1 MKRIISFAIFACAL
15 LVAGCNKTAETPGT
29 ADSPRDVHFTANINH
44 FAVKSTDT
52 SFDDGDEIG
61 IFAGAPINKE
71 NVKATVSGSSV
82 TVDSA
87 NPIKWL
93 EGQTASTTFV
103 SYSPYAA
110 TVDDATAYPFSVEA
124 DQTGGVSASD
134 LLVANTTADPETTV
148 NLVFKHVLS
157 KIIIK
162 IDNQVDATISS
173 VEFTNVAD
181 NAKFNLN
188 DAGAEVDGSIGDPIP
203 AVTAATGGGSAND
216 ETENY
221 QLIIVPQS
229 AQPQIKVTTDDG
241 TVYLYSLASAFS
253 FATGKRY
260 TAEIAITEGTPSGGE
275 TVTFTL
281 EVTDW
286 EDADENPV
294 FGEQEISPENKWSVI
309 GKLMGSNW
317 DKDFVM
323 TDNKDNTWSI
333 DITYAE
339 GDQFKFRFN
348 GEWTYQY
355 GMWNNVDPAECK
367 TIESDWIAATTDT
380 NPTYGLADGSES
392 QPNCNIALPEAGEY
406 TLKVCTYGDNAG
418 QLFVTKK

>member
-1 MKRIISFAIFACAL
+1 M
-15 LVAGCNKTAETPGT
+15 
-29 ADSPRDVHFTANINH
+29 
-44 FAVKSTDT
+44 
-52 SFDDGDEIG
+52 
-61 IFAGAPINKE
+61 
-71 NVKATVSGSSV
+71 
-82 TVDSA
+82 
-87 NPIKWL
+87 
-93 EGQTASTTFV
+93 
-103 SYSPYAA
+103 
-110 TVDDATAYPFSVEA
+110 DDATAYPFSVEA

-241 TVYLYSLASAFS
+241 TIYLYSLASAFS

-355 GMWNNVDPAECK
+355 GMWNNVDPVGDDGCK